1 MSTQPA
7 AVAAVAEG
15 DGVTVHRLDDMT
27 RGWFVGAF
35 SPTLLHTEAAEVAIQ
50 RFAAGDEEACH
61 HHKVATEITAIVSG
75 RAVMCGRELH
85 AGDIIVLPPGT
96 ATSFRAIED
105 TVTAVVKSPSV
116 AGDKYPGEPA

>member
-1 MSTQPA
+1 MNERTAVVAPA
-7 AVAAVAEG
+7 DQVS
-15 DGVTVHRLDDMT
+15 VHRLNDMT

-35 SPTLLHTEAAEVAIQ
+35 SPTLLHSEAAEVAIQ
-50 RFAAGDEEACH
+50 HFAAGTEEACH

-85 AGDIIVLPPGT
+85 PGDIIVLPPGT

-105 TVTAVVKSPSV
+105 TVTVVVKSPSV
-116 AGDKYPGEPA
+116 AGDKYAGEATA